1 MSGRALVPF
10 VMVNEV
16 PHTVLS
22 LLEGLP
28 DSTSPCIRQ
37 NNIHGTLLQ
46 VSFWELFGLF
56 VWLFVLVFLLW
67 GFCWIFFFVI
77 LHSQIAHS
85 ELVLNVH
92 TLSKHV

>member
-1 MSGRALVPF
+1 MYRSREMSGRALVPF

-46 VSFWELFGLF
+46 VSFWGLF
-56 VWLFVLVFLLW
+56 FVLVCFLLW
-67 GFCWIFFFVI
+67 GFCWIFFG
-77 LHSQIAHS
+77 HSSQPITR
-85 ELVLNVH
+85 NK
-92 TLSKHV
+92 LS